1 MTDPKSG
8 HLFAPWLH
16 IWWLWLTVGFSRR
29 HGSKES
35 TCQYRRSKTC
45 RFNPWVGK
53 IPWRREWQPTP
64 VFLPGKFHGESILAG
79 YNPWGHKELDT
90 TEWLSTH
97 TLLKI
102 LCMYAKSC
110 PTLGDTMDCS
120 PLGSSVHGIF
130 QARNTGAG
138 HHFLLQAIFPTQ
150 GLNLHLLCL
159 LHWQADSL
167 PLAPPGK
174 PHTDYHGIISFMK
187 TSHWK
192 SGIS

>member
-8 HLFAPWLH
+8 DLFAPWLH
-16 IWWLWLTVGFSRR
+16 IWWLWLTMGFSRR

-45 RFNPWVGK
+45 RFSPWVGK

-64 VFLPGKFHGESILAG
+64 VFLPGKFHGESSLAG

-102 LCMYAKSC
+102 LCLYAKSC
-110 PTLGDTMDCS
+110 PTLADTMDCS
-120 PLGSSVHGIF
+120 PPGSSVHGILHPRILEWV
-130 QARNTGAG
+130 AMPSSRGSTWPRDET
-138 HHFLLQAIFPTQ
+138 LLYYSPASPA
-150 GLNLHLLCL
+150 LHVDSSPAERLEKHIYIINILLYTYI
-159 LHWQADSL
+159 W
-167 PLAPPGK
+167 
-174 PHTDYHGIISFMK
+174 
-187 TSHWK
+187 
-192 SGIS
+192 